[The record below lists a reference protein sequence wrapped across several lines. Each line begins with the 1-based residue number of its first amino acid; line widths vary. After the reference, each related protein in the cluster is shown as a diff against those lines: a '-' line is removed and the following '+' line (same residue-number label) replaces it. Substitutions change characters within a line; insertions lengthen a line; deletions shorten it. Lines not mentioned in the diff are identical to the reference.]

1 MFSDN
6 FQLLSDELV
15 VYIFKQLDSF
25 SLFQCSQTCR
35 RWRRLATENRLWER
49 LSQRI
54 PLLRVEELFQ
64 GDHRK
69 ACLHRVFQ
77 QRLPVNRIL
86 ATLKDST
93 IVTCN
98 PDGTDIHIVAKAS
111 SQENNFKQP
120 CWDPFGKS
128 ILFTYFQSFASHI
141 CVVVDSNGKRK
152 ELAIS
157 TPPFYY
163 LWFSDGNY
171 FTFIAEHGAAP
182 LCLYLS
188 SVLDEI
194 ALPVELC
201 TLNTFFFD
209 TCSHEDYLVAHIN
222 GDTIALLNLKS
233 FISSKHL
240 SHQEMN
246 IRETAEYE
254 QCSKEEA
261 KQSQVILTHR
271 AGYFAA
277 PQWISNTEHGDFIL
291 YLERD
296 DNIPSV
302 EGLQADRLLLSK
314 VNVALMN
321 IEYTLELGSYFGRKA
336 FHMTSHMKYISIL
349 EESTTQ
355 VALPNVQNP
364 TTLQVYQLDNNCWN
378 WEPIVFTQEYSIWNE
393 PSMEFVSIQYFQG
406 VRAFQWSP
414 DHEKLL
420 CLVIQSLGES
430 HDIRETLS
438 DMSTER
444 ITTIRRGVEEEE
456 EGGRRRRRR
465 RKRKWESYFL
475 VLDIPKR
482 SIYRYSNLILSCTFV
497 CNFLPFFDQ
506 FIKSQTFWSPHS
518 DAFCYVGQHE
528 NASRYGIEEEQ
539 GLFVQY
545 LDQSPPKLLLRNVEY
560 ATWSPL

>member
-1 MFSDN
+1 MCSDY

-15 VYIFKQLDSF
+15 VFIFQQLDSF
-25 SLFQCSQTCR
+25 SLFQCSHTCR
-35 RWRRLATENRLWER
+35 RWRRLAAEKRLWER
-49 LSQRI
+49 LSQRL
-54 PLLRVEELFQ
+54 PLLRIEELFQ

-69 ACLHRVFQ
+69 ACLHRAFQ
-77 QRLPVNRIL
+77 QKYPVNRIL
-86 ATLKDST
+86 TTLKDST
-93 IVTCN
+93 IVTCK
-98 PDGTDIHIVAKAS
+98 PDGTDIHIVAKAN
-111 SQENNFKQP
+111 SQESNFKQP

-128 ILFTYFQSFASHI
+128 ILFTYFHSFASHI
-141 CVVVDSNGKRK
+141 CVVVDSHGKRK
-152 ELAIS
+152 ELAVS

-163 LWFSDGNY
+163 LWLSDGHY

-188 SVLDEI
+188 TVLDEI

-201 TLNTFFFD
+201 GLNTFFFD

-233 FISSKHL
+233 IIRYHSS
-240 SHQEMN
+240 SHQESH
-246 IRETAEYE
+246 RHSSKSTTTARD
-254 QCSKEEA
+254 KEIVGNEH
-261 KQSQVILTHR
+261 QVILSDH

-277 PQWISNTEHGDFIL
+277 PQWISNKERGDFIL
-291 YLERD
+291 YLEKD
-296 DNIPSV
+296 DNIPNR
-302 EGLQADRLLLSK
+302 EGLQADRLLLCK
-314 VNVALMN
+314 VNLPLLD
-321 IEYTLELGSYFGRKA
+321 IEYRRELGMFLGRKA

-364 TTLQVYQLDNNCWN
+364 TRLQVYRLDDHWN
-378 WEPIVFTQEYSIWNE
+378 KELIVFTKEYIWNE
-393 PSMEFVSIQYFQG
+393 GCIKSVCIQQFQG

-414 DHEKLL
+414 DYEKLL
-420 CLVIQSLGES
+420 CLVIQSL
-430 HDIRETLS
+430 
-438 DMSTER
+438 
-444 ITTIRRGVEEEE
+444 EE
-456 EGGRRRRRR
+456 EGREESNHRGGGRR
-465 RKRKWESYFL
+465 RKWESYFL
-475 VLDIPKR
+475 VLDIPQQ
-482 SIYRYSNLILSCTFV
+482 SIYRYPNLILSSTFV

-528 NASRYGIEEEQ
+528 NAKRYGIEEEQ

-545 LDQSPPKLLLRNVEY
+545 LFQSPQLLLRNVEY